1 MIYDDKL
8 ILGVPIIKEV
18 NKMLDS
24 INSKVESNLTNE
36 EKELYRMGIYNAI
49 SALEVVLE
57 SPEEECECII
67 VNKPNLDTIE
77 ELNEDEIFE

>member
-1 MIYDDKL
+1 MIYDDKF